1 MLRKM
6 IFFATFQRTIKT
18 ERFTPDQSFYGIR
31 QWEEAFDLINKL
43 QHENS
48 MATKQD
54 QQLEVL
60 MQMKDMLSNNP
71 EAAEGEEI
79 DDLLDDI

>member
-60 MQMKDMLSNNP
+60 MQIKDMLSHNP
-71 EAAEGEEI
+71 DAAEGEEI
-79 DDLLDDI
+79 DDLLGDI